1 MPNILYITNL
11 PTPYRLP
18 LYRELGRRLSL
29 EGVALEIFFLG
40 YSRSSRAWN
49 IVKEDFAGLNY
60 SIAQPPSQI
69 LIRDAAAAIARSRP
83 AVVVLAWAMDLA
95 ALRLLLHCRARGIPC
110 IIVSGE
116 TLRSAANNPHAF
128 LRTIFRR
135 TIFRRASAFITYGRG
150 STEYLLASGVEPAR
164 VVTGINVVDTDYF
177 SRRVDELRINGD
189 AAAERARHGD
199 RFSCHL
205 LFVGYLLPEKGMM
218 NLLAALEASG
228 RSDIA
233 LHVVGSGP
241 EMDGLRLRAGRDGL
255 EGRVFFHGYRQI
267 GELPLYYAIA
277 DILIFPSL
285 EEVFGLVM
293 VEGAAAGLPII
304 ASANAGGTIDVVE
317 EGINGIIIDP
327 TDIGAISAAI
337 VRLADNPEVRRS
349 MGAASRRL
357 AESRL
362 NLRESARRYMDVLM
376 RYIRS

>member
-1 MPNILYITNL
+1 
-11 PTPYRLP
+11 
-18 LYRELGRRLSL
+18 
-29 EGVALEIFFLG
+29 
-40 YSRSSRAWN
+40 
-49 IVKEDFAGLNY
+49 
-60 SIAQPPSQI
+60 
-69 LIRDAAAAIARSRP
+69 
-83 AVVVLAWAMDLA
+83 
-95 ALRLLLHCRARGIPC
+95 
-110 IIVSGE
+110 
-116 TLRSAANNPHAF
+116 PHAF

-177 SRRVDELRINGD
+177 SRRVDELRIHGD
-189 AAAERARHGD
+189 AVAERARHGD

-218 NLLAALEASG
+218 NLLAALEAGG

-241 EMDGLRLRAGRDGL
+241 EMDALRLRAGRDGL

-267 GELPLYYAIA
+267 DELPLYYAIA
-277 DILIFPSL
+277 DILIVPSL

-317 EGINGIIIDP
+317 EGINGMIIDP

-337 VRLADNPEVRRS
+337 VCLADDPEVRRS
-349 MGAASRRL
+349 MGVASRRL